1 MNLNYDEEWKKHEHE
16 RRLNFEYNFYLSK
29 RKIHRDKWILENVK
43 SSTEPDGRDLRKLL
57 SEEYNE
63 KFPIPKRFLNIR

>member
-1 MNLNYDEEWKKHEHE
+1 MDLNYDEEWEKHEDE

-29 RKIHRDKWILENVK
+29 RQNHKNKWILENVK
-43 SSTEPDGRDLRKLL
+43 SSKEPDGSYLRKLL

-63 KFPIPKRFLNIR
+63 KFPIPKRNLR